1 MDINIVSKGLKVTDA
16 MRSYS
21 EKKLTRIKKYFAED
35 PVDFTVTF
43 ASHHKNSYAVEV
55 LAHSKGLY
63 LKGVETSSDP
73 YAALDLVVDKIERQ
87 VVRYKDRIDQRKHT
101 EQSSTLQMAVY
112 EAASV
117 EEEKP
122 EIIVSKSIGVKP
134 MTVEEAAMQ
143 MDLMN
148 KDFFVFRNE
157 TGALN
162 VVYRR
167 DDGNI
172 GLFN

>member
-1 MDINIVSKGLKVTDA
+1 MNINIVSKGLKVTDA
-16 MRSYS
+16 MRGYS
-21 EKKLTRIKKYFAED
+21 EKKLARIKKYFSD
-35 PVDFTVTF
+35 DTVDFTVTF
-43 ASHHKNSYAVEV
+43 ASHHKNSYSVEV
-55 LAHSKGLY
+55 LAHSRGLY
-63 LKGVETSSDP
+63 LKGVENSGDP

-87 VVRYKDRIDQRKHT
+87 VVRYKDRIAQRKYT
-101 EQSSTLQMAVY
+101 EHSSTLQMAVY

-148 KDFFVFRNE
+148 KDFYVFRN
-157 TGALN
+157 GAGELN

>member
-1 MDINIVSKGLKVTDA
+1 MNINIVSKGLKVTEA

-21 EKKLTRIKKYFAED
+21 EKKLARIKKYFASD
-35 PVDFTVTF
+35 TVDFTVTF
-43 ASHHKNSYAVEV
+43 AMQHKNSYVVEV

-87 VVRYKDRIDQRKHT
+87 VVRYKDRISQRKHA
-101 EQSSTLQMAVY
+101 EHSSSLQMAVY

-122 EIIVSKSIGVKP
+122 EVIISKSIDVKP
-134 MTVEEAAMQ
+134 MSVEEAAMQ

-157 TGALN
+157 VGALN
-162 VVYRR
+162 VVYKR

>member
-1 MDINIVSKGLKVTDA
+1 MNINIVSKGLKVTDA

-21 EKKLTRIKKYFAED
+21 EKKLARIEKYFSD
-35 PVDFTVTF
+35 TVDITVTF
-43 ASHHKNSYAVEV
+43 AMQHKNSHIVEV
-55 LAHSKGLY
+55 LAHSRGLY
-63 LKGVETSSDP
+63 LKGVEAANDP

-87 VVRYKDRIDQRKHT
+87 VVRYKNRIGQRKHT
-101 EQSSTLQMAVY
+101 EQSSSLRMSVY

-117 EEEKP
+117 EEEKA
-122 EIIVSKSIGVKP
+122 EIIVSKDIDVKP

-157 TGALN
+157 DGLLN
-162 VVYRR
+162 VVYKR

-172 GLFN
+172 GLFT